1 MEPAAVL
8 VGAFE
13 IEAGGPDAVG
23 PVAQGEGMGRAGI
36 EPDVE
41 DVGDLL
47 PGPLASVPRKRSR
60 APSAYQA
67 SAPSASKASRMRALT
82 AGSRRISTRPSPSR
96 FTKQVSGTPQA
107 RWRDSTQSGRAS
119 IME

>member
-13 IEAGGPDAVG
+13 IEAGRPDAVRA
-23 PVAQGEGMGRAGI
+23 VAQREGVGGAGI

-47 PGPLASVPRKRSR
+47 PFVRVVVVAEEPRLGALRVPGVG
-60 APSAYQA
+60 
-67 SAPSASKASRMRALT
+67 AL
-82 AGSRRISTRPSPSR
+82 GLE
-96 FTKQVSGTPQA
+96 G
-107 RWRDSTQSGRAS
+107 GRCGR
-119 IME
+119 